1 MSSSIKDLNNSL
13 SAPTITVQGLTPGF
27 VSGFGGFVASNGSAI
42 TYMPGAGDAYVNV
55 GAANALNIEQGD
67 TISQFY
73 DSNSVNLT
81 AQTIVQDQAIGAM
94 GNDDRI
100 YINLNTTQDLRGLPN
115 QVNTLAVSLDSA
127 GRADIGPSRDN
138 VNSTV
143 NGTTFSTF
151 KPLDLSIQSDR
162 AMSIADGQAQ
172 VAPLTS
178 LFFVFGSFSI
188 IAGIAL
194 IVNIFVMLGEERKSE
209 MGIARA
215 VGMRRAQL
223 RKLFTYEGLV
233 YAALA
238 ALIGAVVGLLL
249 AYVIIIGAGMVINF
263 GVPIQQYF
271 TFTPLSLAAAY
282 IAGFMLT
289 MVTVHLV
296 TWRISKLNIV
306 RAIRNIPEPS
316 RSRSDKGAIRL
327 GLAVLIV
334 GLVVMLLGI
343 RSRSLAPALS
353 GLSLMTI
360 SAGPILRR
368 WVGDRLAWNIAGF
381 ATLLVWLPKGF
392 QIFPY
397 ASSIETFVIAGI
409 FMVTAALMIVT
420 FNSDSIVFFFT
431 ALLRV
436 KGRYR
441 AVIQTSV
448 SYPLRARMRT
458 ALSIFIFGLVIFTV
472 TTLIM
477 ISGILAVGIP
487 KEVNDSSGGFDVAA
501 FSAYPLDLWGHI
513 NTTAGLVE
521 KSNISDVVQLSIG
534 RVMVSLTDSNGTDR
548 GAPFGYNVIGAN
560 TSLYAEGNFPLADWN
575 TNLYSTQLDAWN
587 AVRDNSSLAIVD
599 GSANANS
606 QSSIN
611 VGISA
616 LTGVKVGDRP
626 SLEDRF
632 DKNQTV
638 TVVGI
643 MKAQAINA
651 VFVSPQ
657 YVRSDLQINGSDL
670 FQMS

>member
-1 MSSSIKDLNNSL
+1 
-13 SAPTITVQGLTPGF
+13 
-27 VSGFGGFVASNGSAI
+27 
-42 TYMPGAGDAYVNV
+42 
-55 GAANALNIEQGD
+55 
-67 TISQFY
+67 
-73 DSNSVNLT
+73 
-81 AQTIVQDQAIGAM
+81 
-94 GNDDRI
+94 
-100 YINLNTTQDLRGLPN
+100 
-115 QVNTLAVSLDSA
+115 
-127 GRADIGPSRDN
+127 
-138 VNSTV
+138 
-143 NGTTFSTF
+143 
-151 KPLDLSIQSDR
+151 
-162 AMSIADGQAQ
+162 
-172 VAPLTS
+172 
-178 LFFVFGSFSI
+178 
-188 IAGIAL
+188 
-194 IVNIFVMLGEERKSE
+194 
-209 MGIARA
+209 
-215 VGMRRAQL
+215 
-223 RKLFTYEGLV
+223 
-233 YAALA
+233 
-238 ALIGAVVGLLL
+238 
-249 AYVIIIGAGMVINF
+249 
-263 GVPIQQYF
+263 
-271 TFTPLSLAAAY
+271 
-282 IAGFMLT
+282 MLT

-616 LTGVKVGDRP
+616 LTGVKVGDRL

-657 YVRSDLQINGSDL
+657 YVRSDLQINGSNL
-670 FQMS
+670 FLIKLSPGLDAVRQGTLIQSQFWQYGLSAIPIISVAQSEVSQINGILGLIEAFLALGLIIGITGLGIITIRSIHERRIEIGMMRALGYTRRMVVVNFALESAFVSVLGIIIGSLLGIAIGYQIWQNDFQVMDMDFVIAWGPIVVVGILAFLATLLSVIPAARGASRVSPAEVLRFE

>member
-1 MSSSIKDLNNSL
+1 
-13 SAPTITVQGLTPGF
+13 
-27 VSGFGGFVASNGSAI
+27 
-42 TYMPGAGDAYVNV
+42 
-55 GAANALNIEQGD
+55 
-67 TISQFY
+67 
-73 DSNSVNLT
+73 
-81 AQTIVQDQAIGAM
+81 
-94 GNDDRI
+94 
-100 YINLNTTQDLRGLPN
+100 
-115 QVNTLAVSLDSA
+115 
-127 GRADIGPSRDN
+127 
-138 VNSTV
+138 
-143 NGTTFSTF
+143 
-151 KPLDLSIQSDR
+151 
-162 AMSIADGQAQ
+162 
-172 VAPLTS
+172 
-178 LFFVFGSFSI
+178 
-188 IAGIAL
+188 
-194 IVNIFVMLGEERKSE
+194 

-316 RSRSDKGAIRL
+316 RSRSVKGAIRL

-616 LTGVKVGDRP
+616 LTGVKVGDRL

-657 YVRSDLQINGSDL
+657 YVRSDLQINGSNL
-670 FQMS
+670 FLIKLSPGLDAVRQGTLIQSQFWQYGLSAIPIISVAQSEVSQINGILGLIEAFLALGLIIGITGLGIITIRSIHERRIEIGMMRALGYTRRMVVVNFALESAFVSVLGIIIGSLLGIAIGYQIWQNDFQVMDMDFVIAWGPIVVVGILAFLATLLSVIPAARGASRVSPAEVLRFE